1 MGARLDCQVKV
12 GWCVSHINGAP
23 IPVNCIKQ
31 AFFFS
36 GRWKE
41 EVFCNT
47 VFWGRKKKCWYMV
60 RGSLSKNVFFVLFWG
75 LGKKRLVVR
84 S

>member
-1 MGARLDCQVKV
+1 MVGARLPGE
-12 GWCVSHINGAP
+12 GWMVRESYQWSANSSQLYKASIC
-23 IPVNCIKQ
+23 
-31 AFFFS
+31 FS

-41 EVFCNT
+41 EVFCNS